1 VPDLPVDDSLAAPF
15 TRLTLD
21 RVRQV
26 ASHDFGIDVIDLHRL
41 DTERDD
47 TFVLDDAMGQ
57 RVLLKVAHPT
67 DSFDMIDLSV
77 QAMTHVAARDQSLPI
92 PAVIG
97 STRGELL
104 TTVAGMDDEP
114 RYARALTWLPGR
126 VPTLDVLTAR
136 QAARRGSL
144 LGRLNVALSDFE
156 HQGSRRYIA
165 WDLQQV
171 GTLRPF
177 LEHVA
182 DARTRELVAAQLD
195 TFDGQTGPKMRS
207 LRQQVIHN
215 DLNSDNVLVA
225 NDDTD
230 LVTGILDFG
239 DVVFSATVA
248 DVGLAMSYVIDVGRP
263 ERDAWLNPYALA
275 NAFHAHQP
283 LTDQEWELLPA
294 LVRARLS
301 QRLLLGSW
309 LSATNPDNAE
319 YTSRT
324 LESATIA
331 LALIHDRDPHEG
343 LRDG

>member
-1 VPDLPVDDSLAAPF
+1 VPEVPVDDSLAAPF
-15 TRLTLD
+15 TRLTPD
-21 RVRQV
+21 RVRAIAANQY
-26 ASHDFGIDVIDLHRL
+26 GIDVAGMHRL

-47 TFVLDDAMGQ
+47 TYILDDAQGR

-67 DSFDMIDLSV
+67 DSIDTIDLSV
-77 QAMTHVAARDQSLPI
+77 RAMQHVAQHDETLPV
-92 PAVIG
+92 PSVIA
-97 STRGELL
+97 TTDGELL
-104 TTVAGMDDEP
+104 VTVMGMDDEP
-114 RYARALTWLPGR
+114 RFARVLTWLPGR
-126 VPTLDVLTAR
+126 VPTLEVLTAK
-136 QAARRGSL
+136 QSAGRGSL
-144 LGRLNVALSDFE
+144 LGRLNVALRHFE
-156 HQGSRRYIA
+156 HPGAHRYIA

-171 GTLRPF
+171 GTLRAF
-177 LEHVA
+177 VEHVA
-182 DARTRELVAAQLD
+182 DVETRALVLRQLD
-195 TFDGQTGPKMRS
+195 EFDAVTGPALRS
-207 LRQQVIHN
+207 SRRQVIHN

-230 LVTGILDFG
+230 AVTGILDFG
-239 DVVFSATVA
+239 DVVHSAAVA

-263 ERDAWLNPYALA
+263 HRDPWVNPYALA

-283 LTDQEWELLPA
+283 LTDQEWALLPS

-309 LSATNPDNAE
+309 LSATNPENAE

-331 LALIHDRDPHEG
+331 LALIHDLDPHEG